1 MATSLALHHFTIA
14 DTRPTEL
21 VTIAAETG
29 CDGVCVFVNSPLA
42 PAPGQDIPDQSFP
55 VVTRTLLP
63 EMRRHLRD
71 CGIAVTNIEFFP
83 LGADIALESFRNSLA
98 VGAELGARLAV
109 AHIHD
114 PEPARALESLA
125 RFGELAAEYDLEVGL
140 EFMGLSPPCG
150 TLPRALRYVREARQP
165 NIGVAVDALHLRL
178 TGGSPADL
186 AEVDPQLL
194 AYAQLCDG
202 PDYSEED
209 LPLTTDRY
217 MEEAFERGVPGEGSF
232 PLVEL
237 VRALPPHVPLD
248 VEVPLPS
255 LAAQGVSPLERAR
268 LAVDSARDVMAAA
281 GRL

>member
-1 MATSLALHHFTIA
+1 MTTSLALHHFTIA
-14 DTRPTEL
+14 DTSPTEL

-29 CDGVCVFVNSPLA
+29 CDGVCVFVNSPFA

-71 CGIAVTNIEFFP
+71 CGVSVTNIEFFP
-83 LGADIALESFRNSLA
+83 LGADLVLESFRDSLA
-98 VGAELGARLAV
+98 VGAELGAQLAV

-114 PEPARALESLA
+114 PEPARALESLV
-125 RFGELAAEYDLEVGL
+125 RFGELAAEYDLGVGL

-150 TLPRALRYVREARQP
+150 TLAMALRYVREAGQP

-178 TGGSPADL
+178 TGGSPANL
-186 AEVDPQLL
+186 MEVDPQLL

-202 PDYSEED
+202 PDYSEAD

-217 MEEAFERGVPGEGSF
+217 MEEAFERAVPGEGNF
-232 PLVEL
+232 PLAEL
-237 VRALPPHVPLD
+237 VRALPPQVPLD
-248 VEVPLPS
+248 VEVPLPG

-268 LAVDSARDVMAAA
+268 RAVNGASNVLKVA